1 MDAVESATRVREVGC
16 HQAKALMPPTM
27 SGLRYLD
34 LIIIA
39 LYMVGMAAVGLR
51 FARRQTSTE
60 RYFVAQRSIPS
71 WAMGM
76 SLFATIISSVTF
88 IAYPGSSYAGNWAEL
103 VPGLM
108 VIPVLL
114 GTALVLI
121 PFYRRV
127 VGMSAYEY
135 FGKRFGYGARAFSSL
150 AFALGHFSKLGFVF
164 YLVAL
169 TIHSMTGWDMYV
181 VTLVM
186 GLVTV
191 TYTYIGGLEAVIW
204 TDVIQGFVTCLGIL
218 IVVGFLL
225 FLPAAG
231 PVAVVR
237 EAWDH
242 GKMSLGTFDFDLTAK
257 GFWVMTFYGVF
268 WYLQKYAADQTVV
281 QRYLV
286 TKTDAQAIRG
296 TALGALLCVPVWTLF
311 MLIGS
316 LLWSFYRLTGEGIPA
331 HITKS
336 DQIFPYFLS
345 THIPPGLAGLFMASL
360 FAAAMSTLSSDLNC
374 LSVIGVEDFYRR
386 VKPHATDAQRLYVGK
401 VLVAFSGT
409 LSTVMALVLAR
420 YTENALS
427 LYFAFT
433 AILSGGLFG
442 LFFLAFL
449 STRASARGVW
459 FGIVACVLFTAYAT
473 LTQGKN
479 RFLDLGSLN
488 FALPSVMIGVIGH
501 LTLIVVG
508 YAASLC
514 WPSRQGTGS
523 DLTLWGWLEGRTLK
537 QASEMDESAGRPAPD
552 EELRESEK
560 LCGGAP

>member
-1 MDAVESATRVREVGC
+1 MSA
-16 HQAKALMPPTM
+16 
-27 SGLRYLD
+27 LRWLD
-34 LIIIA
+34 LIVIA

-60 RYFVAQRSIPS
+60 RYFIAQRRIPG
-71 WAMGM
+71 WAMGI

-88 IAYPGSSYAGNWAEL
+88 IAYPGSAYAGNWAEL

-114 GTALVLI
+114 ATALVLI

-169 TIHSMTGWDMYV
+169 TIHSMTGWDMYL
-181 VTLVM
+181 VTVIM
-186 GLVTV
+186 GLVTL
-191 TYTYIGGLEAVIW
+191 TYTYLGGLEAVIW
-204 TDVIQGFVTCLGIL
+204 TDVIQGFVTCIGIFICL
-218 IVVGFLL
+218 AFLL
-225 FLPAAG
+225 FLPSAG
-231 PVAVVR
+231 PVAVVQD
-237 EAWDH
+237 AWDH
-242 GKMSLGTFDFDLTAK
+242 GKLSLGTLDFDLTQK
-257 GFWVMTFYGVF
+257 GFWVMAFYGLF
-268 WYLQKYAADQTVV
+268 WFLQKYAADQTVV

-286 TKTDAQAIRG
+286 TKTDSQAVKG
-296 TALGALLCVPVWTLF
+296 AALGALMCVPVWTLF

-316 LLWSFYRLTGEGIPA
+316 LLWSFYRLTGETLPPYIA
-331 HITKS
+331 KA
-336 DQIFPYFLS
+336 DQVFPYFLS

-374 LSVIGVEDFYRR
+374 LSLIGVEDFYRR
-386 VKPHATDAQRLYVGK
+386 LKPKATDRQCLYTGK
-401 VLVAFSGT
+401 VLVAVSGV
-409 LSTVMALVLAR
+409 LSTLMALVLAR

-427 LYFAFT
+427 LYFALT

-449 STRASARGVW
+449 STRANTRGVW
-459 FGIVACVLFTAYAT
+459 VGIIACVIFTAYAT
-473 LTQGKN
+473 LTQGKS
-479 RFLDLGSLN
+479 RFLDLGPIN
-488 FALPSVMIGVIGH
+488 FALPGVMIGVIGH
-501 LTLIVVG
+501 LVLILVG

-514 WPSRQGTGS
+514 WQSREPTGRE
-523 DLTLWGWLEGRTLK
+523 LTFWGWLEARGSK
-537 QASEMDESAGRPAPD
+537 QPTGTEEFAGRSVQAAH
-552 EELRESEK
+552 LREPENI
-560 LCGGAP
+560 CGGAP